1 MSEGGSLPPSVP
13 HQKPHAMNSNTLSAF
28 QRILAEAKAKAEAQ
42 ATGKPI
48 PKPTP
53 VPPPAPV
60 VTAPVPTPPVTAP
73 ELSST
78 TIADL
83 IGQPKVVTTPN
94 KYNLKVISYSDKAV
108 AVVGDTEQNKDR
120 LRALGG
126 KYNPYLRCGKGWIFP
141 KYKEASIRSA
151 FNL

>member
-1 MSEGGSLPPSVP
+1 
-13 HQKPHAMNSNTLSAF
+13 MNSNTLSAF

-42 ATGKPI
+42 ATGKKYTPKATAV

-108 AVVGDTEQNKDR
+108 AVVGDTEANKSR

>member
-1 MSEGGSLPPSVP
+1 
-13 HQKPHAMNSNTLSAF
+13 MNQDTISAF

-42 ATGKPI
+42 ATGKPYKAAPTPKATAVPI
-48 PKPTP
+48 PKPTQ

-60 VTAPVPTPPVTAP
+60 VTASVPPPVTAP

-83 IGQPKVVTTPN
+83 IGQPKVVAAPN

-141 KYKEASIRSA
+141 RYKEASIRSA

>member
-1 MSEGGSLPPSVP
+1 MQNE
-13 HQKPHAMNSNTLSAF
+13 TLSAF
-28 QRILAEAKAKAEAQ
+28 QRIIAEAKAKAEAQ
-42 ATGKPI
+42 ATGKPYKAAPTHKATAVPI

-60 VTAPVPTPPVTAP
+60 VTAPVPPPVTAP

-83 IGQPKVVTTPN
+83 IGQPKVVATPN

-151 FNL
+151 FGL

>member
-1 MSEGGSLPPSVP
+1 
-13 HQKPHAMNSNTLSAF
+13 MNQDTISAF

-42 ATGKPI
+42 ATGKPYKAAPTPKATAVPI

-53 VPPPAPV
+53 VPPPTPV
-60 VTAPVPTPPVTAP
+60 VTAPVPTAPVTAP

-83 IGQPKVVTTPN
+83 IGQPKVVATPN
-94 KYNLKVISYSDKAV
+94 KYNLNIIQYSDKAV
-108 AVVGDTEQNKDR
+108 AVIGDTQENKAR

-126 KYNPYLRCGKGWIFP
+126 KYNAYLRCGKGWIFP
-141 KYKEASIRSA
+141 SYKEALIRA
-151 FNL
+151 EFNL

>member
-1 MSEGGSLPPSVP
+1 
-13 HQKPHAMNSNTLSAF
+13 MNNNTLSAF
-28 QRILAEAKAKAEAQ
+28 QRIIEEAKAKAEAQ
-42 ATGKPI
+42 ATGKKYTQPPTPKATAV

-83 IGQPKVVTTPN
+83 IGQPKVVQVPN

>member
-1 MSEGGSLPPSVP
+1 
-13 HQKPHAMNSNTLSAF
+13 MNSNTLSAF
-28 QRILAEAKAKAEAQ
+28 QRIIEEAKAKAEAQ
-42 ATGKPI
+42 ATGKPYKAAPTPKATAVPI

-60 VTAPVPTPPVTAP
+60 VTAPVPTAP

-83 IGQPKVVTTPN
+83 IGQPKVVATPN
-94 KYNLKVISYSDKAV
+94 RYNLKVISYSDKAV
-108 AVVGDTEQNKDR
+108 AVVGDTEQNKAR

-141 KYKEASIRSA
+141 RYKEALIRA
-151 FNL
+151 EFGL